1 MVKSV
6 RGQKAMSEPTPTFRT
21 ALEALEAI
29 VRELEETDIDLDR
42 ALQLFEDGV
51 RHLKIAREL
60 LQQSELTVKRVLE
73 ESDGTLKATDLSV

>member
-1 MVKSV
+1 
-6 RGQKAMSEPTPTFRT
+6 MSEPTPTFRT

>member
-1 MVKSV
+1 
-6 RGQKAMSEPTPTFRT
+6 MSEPKPTFRT
-21 ALEALEAI
+21 ALESLESI

-60 LQQSELTVKRVLE
+60 LQQSELTIKRVLE